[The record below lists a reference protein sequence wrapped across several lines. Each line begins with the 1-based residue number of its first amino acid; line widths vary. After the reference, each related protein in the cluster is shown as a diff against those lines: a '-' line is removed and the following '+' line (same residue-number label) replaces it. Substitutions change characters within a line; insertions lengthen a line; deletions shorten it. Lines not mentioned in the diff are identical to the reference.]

1 MSAPAS
7 VPVGVQLYSL
17 REEAAADFPA
27 VLERLGAKG
36 FIGVEFA
43 GFYGHSPSDV
53 AARSTARVS
62 QLSSAHVGLAEAR
75 RVRGRARRP
84 QPRSDATRS

>member
-36 FIGVEFA
+36 FVGVEFA

-53 AARSTARVS
+53 ARA
-62 QLSSAHVGLAEAR
+62 LDE
-75 RVRGRARRP
+75 RGPRGRERARRAGRGGP
-84 QPRSDATRS
+84 SSRLRSTSTPRSDATRS